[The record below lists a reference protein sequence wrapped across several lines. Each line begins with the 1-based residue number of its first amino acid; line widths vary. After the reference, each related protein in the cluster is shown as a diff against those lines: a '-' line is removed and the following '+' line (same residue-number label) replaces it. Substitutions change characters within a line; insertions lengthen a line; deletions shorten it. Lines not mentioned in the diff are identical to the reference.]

1 MASIIRLLI
10 GIPIASVV
18 TFLLFLLMDR
28 LIFTDELELE
38 DESEDIVISI
48 AEEVDELQANVR
60 ELTIDDVP
68 EVTPPPPPPQ
78 IERQAAEQPNEDMS
92 TIVGEIP
99 EFEAPTLS
107 GNDVNFSVSDRDAQP
122 LVRIEPQYPMRAA
135 ERGVEGTC
143 TVTFDVT
150 PDGVTTNISV
160 LSCSS
165 SLFQRDSIRAVERW
179 RYQPKIVDGVAV
191 RRTGVVTEFNF
202 QLAD

>member
-1 MASIIRLLI
+1 MASIIRLFI
-10 GIPIASVV
+10 GIPIAGVV

-38 DESEDIVISI
+38 EAGEEIMISI
-48 AEEVDELQANVR
+48 AEEVDEVRANVR

-78 IERQAAEQPNEDMS
+78 IERQAAEQPSEDLS

-135 ERGVEGTC
+135 ERGVEGSC

-150 PDGVTTNISV
+150 PDGVTTNISI
-160 LSCSS
+160 LSCDS

-202 QLAD
+202 QLSD